1 MAFTTT
7 ETIQLSVT
15 HIKDL
20 TSPVLFTWQGGVNI
34 QAEYV
39 NGVLKLHNVAAA
51 ALQTIRIQH
60 VPANIGKGRI
70 MYFLCPVTGK
80 RCKTLYLVKGQKSFK
95 SREALK
101 GTLYYPLQICS
112 KPQRA
117 STRKAA
123 VIGVIGKLTKKRGQE
138 TYNGQPTKR
147 SIKISQLQTKL
158 NKAS

>member
-7 ETIQLSVT
+7 ETIQLT
-15 HIKDL
+15 TNNIKSL
-20 TSPVLFTWQGGVNI
+20 TTPVLFEWAGGVKI
-34 QAEYV
+34 QAEFINGLLKLY
-39 NGVLKLHNVAAA
+39 NAAAGVL
-51 ALQTIRIQH
+51 QSIRIEY
-60 VPANIGKGRI
+60 VPANIGKGRV

-112 KPQRA
+112 KPQRTN
-117 STRKAA
+117 TRKAA
-123 VIGVIGKLTKKRGQE
+123 VIGTIRKLTKKRGQE

-147 SIKISQLQTKL
+147 SVRISQLQTKL
-158 NKAS
+158 NKAC